1 MKKFN
6 RLKDETSPYLQLHAT
21 NPVDWYPWGEEAFMK
36 AKEEDKPVFLS
47 SGYSTCHWCH
57 VMEEESFSDEEVAE
71 LLNDSFVCIKVDRE
85 ERPDIDNVYMAACQ
99 LMNNSGGWPLNVFLT
114 HEGKPF
120 FAGTYFPKKQKGNMP
135 GLMEMIPRIQYLWK
149 TNREAI
155 EKSAQDMANSLRE
168 ISKAEPGELPGE
180 KIFDRAFR
188 KLEKHFDAQWGGFY
202 SAPKFPMPAVLLFL
216 SSYYESMEV
225 DKALQM
231 AETTLEK
238 MSAGGIMD
246 QLSGGFHRYST
257 DRQWKV
263 PHFEKMLYD
272 QALILAAA
280 ADIFSKTENIHIREI
295 ARLTGNF
302 MVEHMVSP
310 DGGFYSAMDAD
321 SPEGEGRYYLW
332 REDELREALG
342 EDWPLFS
349 EIFHIEE
356 EGNFSEESSGS
367 PNGLNILYTRDT
379 PDNVAG
385 AHSLSPEEVQDRM
398 RDWRSILLK
407 KRNQRKA
414 PFVDKKVLSDW
425 NGLAISSLAYAGR
438 VLVRTEWT
446 DAAIRASEF
455 ILNNM
460 KSQDNVLYHRYLD
473 GERTV
478 PGFLDDYAFMADALV
493 ELYRTTGTED
503 YLEEAE
509 KITDVMIEKFYD
521 AETGGFYMVDPS
533 REVLFRP
540 RDAYDGATVSGN
552 GTAVKVLLNLSELT
566 GNEDYR
572 DRALATAR
580 FFSGRLSDIP
590 SSHTFMLK
598 VLMDNSF

>member
-21 NPVDWYPWGEEAFMK
+21 NPVDWYPWGEEAFVK

-71 LLNDSFVCIKVDRE
+71 LLNDAFVCVKVDRE

-135 GLMEMIPRIQYLWK
+135 GLMDMIPRIQYLWK

-155 EKSAQDMANSLRE
+155 EKSAHDMADSLRE
-168 ISKAEPGELPGE
+168 ISKLEPGELPGE
-180 KIFDRAFR
+180 KTFHRAFR
-188 KLEKHFDAQWGGFY
+188 KLEKHFDPQWGGFY

-216 SSYYESMEV
+216 ASYYESMEV

-231 AETTLEK
+231 AEKTLEK

-280 ADIFSKTENIHIREI
+280 ADIFSKTENMHIREI
-295 ARLTGNF
+295 ARMTGDF

-332 REDELREALG
+332 KEDELREALG

-356 EGNFSEESSGS
+356 EGNFSEESSGR
-367 PNGLNILYTRDT
+367 PNGLNILYTRDN

-385 AHSLSPEEVQDRM
+385 AHSLSPEEVLDRM

-407 KRNQRKA
+407 KRNQRQA
-414 PFVDKKVLSDW
+414 PFVDKKVLTDW

-438 VLVRTEWT
+438 VLVRKEWT
-446 DAAIRASEF
+446 EAAIRASEF

-460 KSQDNVLYHRYLD
+460 KSGDNVLYHRYLD

-478 PGFLDDYAFMADALV
+478 PGFLDDHAFMADALV

-503 YLEEAE
+503 YLGEAE

-521 AETGGFYMVDPS
+521 TETGGFYMVDPS

-552 GTAVKVLLNLSELT
+552 GAAVKVLLNLSYLT
-566 GNEDYR
+566 GKEDYR
-572 DRALATAR
+572 DKAMATAR
-580 FFSGRLSDIP
+580 FFSGRLRDIP

-598 VLMDNSF
+598 VLMDNSL